1 MGEMWLHRARIP
13 QVAAEMVKALREG
26 GDIECEAPKEVQADI
41 EAVLTQYVA
50 DDQEITER
58 AKDLVATRGL
68 PQSELTRMKKL
79 VAEQKHVK
87 IGEEAIDYLLDQLIE
102 ILMHSSNVDEVFA
115 QDHVLR
121 LRMREPLRKQFA
133 AEETLEQEVRGRLK
147 HVQEGTQMWEV
158 EYRRMM
164 EDIKRRKGL

>member
-1 MGEMWLHRARIP
+1 
-13 QVAAEMVKALREG
+13 
-26 GDIECEAPKEVQADI
+26 
-41 EAVLTQYVA
+41 
-50 DDQEITER
+50 
-58 AKDLVATRGL
+58 
-68 PQSELTRMKKL
+68 MKKL

-87 IGEEAIDYLLDQLIE
+87 IGEDAIDYLLDQLLE

-133 AEETLEQEVRGRLK
+133 AEDQMDQEVRGRLK
-147 HVQEGTQMWEV
+147 HVQEGTQIWEV

-164 EDIKRRKGL
+164 DDIKRRKGV

>member
-1 MGEMWLHRARIP
+1 MWLHRARIP
-13 QVAAEMVKALREG
+13 QIASDMVRALVEG
-26 GDIECEAPKEVQADI
+26 GDIESESPREVQADI
-41 EAVLTQYVA
+41 EAVLNQYIA
-50 DDQEITER
+50 DDHDINER
-58 AKDLVATRGL
+58 ARELVATRGM
-68 PQSELTRMKKL
+68 PQTELGRMKKL

-133 AEETLEQEVRGRLK
+133 AEESLEQEVRGRLK
-147 HVQEGTQMWEV
+147 HVQEGTQVWEV

>member
-1 MGEMWLHRARIP
+1 MWLHRAKIP
-13 QVAAEMVKALREG
+13 QIAGDMVRALTEG
-26 GDIECEAPKEVQADI
+26 GDIECESPREVQADL
-41 EAVLTQYVA
+41 EAVLAQYVN
-50 DDQEITER
+50 DDQEISDR

-68 PQSELTRMKKL
+68 PQSELSRMKKL
-79 VAEQKHVK
+79 VAEQKHFR
-87 IGEEAIDYLLDQLIE
+87 IGEDAIDYLLDQLIE
-102 ILMHSSNVDEVFA
+102 ILMHSNNVDEVFA

-133 AEETLEQEVRGRLK
+133 AEEQLEQEVRGRLK

-164 EDIKRRKGL
+164 EDIKRRKGI

>member
-1 MGEMWLHRARIP
+1 VWLHRARIP
-13 QVAAEMVKALREG
+13 QVAAEMVRALAEG
-26 GDIECEAPKEVQADI
+26 GDIECESPREVQADI
-41 EAVLTQYVA
+41 EAVLSQYVS
-50 DDQEITER
+50 DDQEIADR
-58 AKDLVATRGL
+58 AKDLVAARGM
-68 PQSELTRMKKL
+68 PQSELSRMKKL

-87 IGEEAIDYLLDQLIE
+87 IGEEAIDYLLDQLVE

-133 AEETLEQEVRGRLK
+133 AEEQLEQEVRGRLK
-147 HVQEGTQMWEV
+147 HVQEGTQVWAI

-164 EDIKRRKGL
+164 DDIKRRKGL

>member
-1 MGEMWLHRARIP
+1 MWLHRAKIP
-13 QVAAEMVKALREG
+13 QVAGDMVRALVDG
-26 GDIECEAPKEVQADI
+26 GDIETESPKEVQADL

-50 DDQEITER
+50 DDQDINDR
-58 AKDLVATRGL
+58 ARDLVASRGL
-68 PQSELTRMKKL
+68 PQSELGRMKKL
-79 VAEQKHVK
+79 VAEQKHIKV
-87 IGEEAIDYLLDQLIE
+87 GEDAIDYLLDQLVE
-102 ILMHSSNVDEVFA
+102 ILMHSANVDEVYA

-133 AEETLEQEVRGRLK
+133 AEDALEQEVRGRLK
-147 HVQEGTQMWEV
+147 HVQEGTQVWEV

>member
-1 MGEMWLHRARIP
+1 MWLHRAKIP
-13 QVAAEMVKALREG
+13 HVAAEMVRTLTEG
-26 GDIECEAPKEVQADI
+26 GDIETESPREVQADL

-50 DDQEITER
+50 DDQDINER
-58 AKDLVATRGL
+58 ARDLVATRGL
-68 PQSELTRMKKL
+68 PQSELGRMKKL
-79 VAEQKHVK
+79 VADQKHVK

-102 ILMHSSNVDEVFA
+102 ILMHSNNVEEVFA

-133 AEETLEQEVRGRLK
+133 AEESLEQEVRGRLK
-147 HVQEGTQMWEV
+147 HVQEGTQVWEV

-164 EDIKRRKGL
+164 EDIKRRKGI

>member
-1 MGEMWLHRARIP
+1 MWLHRARIP
-13 QVAAEMVKALREG
+13 QVASDMVRALVEG
-26 GDIECEAPKEVQADI
+26 GDIESESPREVQADI
-41 EAVLTQYVA
+41 EAVLSQYLA
-50 DDQEITER
+50 DDQEINER
-58 AKDLVATRGL
+58 AKDLVASRGM
-68 PQSELTRMKKL
+68 PQSELGRMKKL

-87 IGEEAIDYLLDQLIE
+87 IGEEAIDYLLDQLLE

-133 AEETLEQEVRGRLK
+133 AEESLEQEVRGRLK
-147 HVQEGTQMWEV
+147 HVQEGTQVWEV